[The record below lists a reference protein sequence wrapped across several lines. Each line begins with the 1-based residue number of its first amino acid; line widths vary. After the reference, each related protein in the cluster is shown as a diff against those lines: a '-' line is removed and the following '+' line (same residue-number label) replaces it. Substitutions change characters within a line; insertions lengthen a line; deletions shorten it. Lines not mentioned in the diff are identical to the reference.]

1 MTVWAVRRPGRPGMV
16 ALAILL
22 VFPAAVPADVPP
34 GPRTPGDVSPLPVL
48 GTVPALH
55 LRSLEGPGVRNRDL
69 RGKLVLLAFACAS
82 CADEPEEVAATFAR
96 LQRALK
102 MRGLFGKKVI
112 LAFVVRH
119 PERESRTG
127 FRAYASRHGVDPYG
141 WVILS
146 GSPETTA
153 RLRDRF
159 GRFGVAH
166 GRPSADTRGRV
177 FLVDSVGRARCVY
190 TAEAFQADA
199 VLADMERLL

>member
-1 MTVWAVRRPGRPGMV
+1 MAVLSLV
-16 ALAILL
+16 ILL
-22 VFPAAVPADVPP
+22 WPAAWADVPP

-48 GTVPALH
+48 AQAPSFH

-82 CADEPEEVAATFAR
+82 CADEPEEVAATFVR

-102 MRGLFGKKVI
+102 TRGLFGRKVV

-127 FRAYASRHGVDPYG
+127 FRAYASGLGVDPYG

-153 RLRDRF
+153 RLRDQF
-159 GRFGVAH
+159 GRFGVAD
-166 GRPSADTRGRV
+166 GQPPADTRHRV
-177 FLVDSVGRARCVY
+177 FLVDSSGRVRRVY
-190 TAEAFQADA
+190 SGEAFQADA
-199 VLADMERLL
+199 VLADIEGLL

>member
-1 MTVWAVRRPGRPGMV
+1 MGYSPGNPARG
-16 ALAILL
+16 ALAALSLL
-22 VFPAAVPADVPP
+22 VLLRPAAWADIPP

-48 GTVPALH
+48 GQVPDFH

-102 MRGLFGKKVI
+102 ARGLFGKKVV
-112 LAFVVRH
+112 LAIVVRH
-119 PERESRTG
+119 PERESRTA
-127 FRAYASRHGVDPYG
+127 FRAYASRHGVDPHG

-159 GRFGVAH
+159 ERFGVAN
-166 GRPSADTRGRV
+166 GEPPADTRGRV
-177 FLVDSVGRARCVY
+177 FLVDSTGRVRRVY
-190 TAEAFQADA
+190 TVKTFQADA